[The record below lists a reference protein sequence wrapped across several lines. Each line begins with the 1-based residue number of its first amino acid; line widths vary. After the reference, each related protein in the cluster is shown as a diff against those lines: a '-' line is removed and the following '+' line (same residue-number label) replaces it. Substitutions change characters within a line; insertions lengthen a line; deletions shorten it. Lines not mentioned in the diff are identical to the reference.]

1 MEKAFPCDACC
12 GGCIYAGRN
21 MLYPWE
27 PGDTLECERRA
38 EWICGK
44 MDFVGPSAAGVF
56 IDVYSYKSFDET
68 AWKQPSEQGDG
79 LCVFSGAGYALDS
92 DGRRSC
98 SLSFLSIGNGS
109 KCCFDCCHRKLCP
122 FPGYCLYPGET

>member
-1 MEKAFPCDACC
+1 MAFSCDAFC
-12 GGCIYAGRN
+12 GNCIYAGGYI
-21 MLYPWE
+21 LYSWKS
-27 PGDTLECERRA
+27 GDTLECERRA

-56 IDVYSYKSFDET
+56 IDVYSYKPFYET